1 MKTTPATVEQI
12 STYEHLML
20 ELYNDA
26 DHNATIGYG
35 HLVHMGP
42 INGTEGEF
50 TSGITK
56 ERALEL
62 LAHDVGWAEQ
72 TVMHQVTV
80 PLNQN
85 QFDALVSFTFNVGI
99 GSEAHST
106 LIKQV
111 NMGHVLLAGD
121 EFLKWDHVNGVANL
135 GLLRRRQAE
144 QALFLKA

>member
-1 MKTTPATVEQI
+1 MQLGAAG
-12 STYEHLML
+12 L
-20 ELYNDA
+20 ELIKEFESCRLTAYLDQRGIP
-26 DHNATIGYG
+26 TIGYG
-35 HLVHMGP
+35 HTGAEVSVGQSCTQAQADQFLL
-42 INGTEGEF
+42 
-50 TSGITK
+50 SDTK
-56 ERALEL
+56 TATLGVL
-62 LAHDVGWAEQ
+62 KSLDV
-72 TVMHQVTV
+72 VVT
-80 PLNQN
+80 QN